1 MQWTQ
6 VSELQDLG
14 QLPIDAVGGVI
25 PGRMRRI
32 NRDPMADGIPEDS
45 SRRRLRGDS
54 IDGFEWNRMMDDD
67 QLYAALDRFSEHRV
81 GQAQAGHQGLDS
93 DLWIP
98 CQESDVVPAFGQL
111 QRSDL
116 IQVQEDF
123 PDRWLAIGILGW
135 ADHHVAFNE
144 EVVRGDF
151 REPAVSKSAV

>member
-1 MQWTQ
+1 M
-6 VSELQDLG
+6 
-14 QLPIDAVGGVI
+14 PIDAVGGII

-81 GQAQAGHQGLDS
+81 GQAQAGHEGLDS
-93 DLWIP
+93 DLWIA

-123 PDRWLAIGILGW
+123 PDRWLAIGILG
-135 ADHHVAFNE
+135 
-144 EVVRGDF
+144 
-151 REPAVSKSAV
+151 